1 MERRFDMTNFE
12 QSLKDHADQFS
23 IMPSNKVWHGIYNNL
38 HPGSKWPSF
47 AMGLVFLFTLVG
59 VGHLN
64 NNPKQVTTLT
74 PETSTDASIL
84 HLDNNQVASKR
95 KEVASSKNQEAS
107 SKDQVVSS
115 KKQVESSNDQVAES
129 RNQLA
134 SEIHDVSSSRNH
146 ISGIDKQQKE
156 SAIIVA
162 GNFIKVKNLTNE
174 VKSANELKVSNE
186 APIIKMN
193 QKSFNKQIQLSS
205 NNLNKEESL
214 VEHNKLSP
222 GRITADNPINL
233 QMVNNNEWETNT
245 KQPLT
250 VKNSLNILEGRSLVD
265 NQEKLL
271 FSKID
276 SLQNPALGII
286 FPGSNEVNQIAN
298 YEIDG
303 RNNLKEEINNIE
315 VGINKPWLVESK
327 RNKKVSWIFFITPEV
342 STVHFSGKAIQG
354 PPSPNF
360 PSVVLRPANMGNN
373 MIYNARLGFET
384 GTEMAFNFEGKWSV
398 TAGASISYSG
408 YNIISDPAHPA
419 FAHLL
424 LKDRSGSIFLR
435 DYITHFG
442 NGQSQ
447 AQTTL
452 NNFNLQASIPVG
464 LQYQVWGNKTVQINL
479 ASTIAPSF
487 VINSNAYILS
497 SDGRNYINDPDLM
510 RKINIAGNFG
520 SFISFKSKN
529 IKWHIGPDVRYQ
541 ILSTY
546 QNIYPVREHL
556 LDYGIRIGISK

>member
-23 IMPSNKVWHGIYNNL
+23 IIPSNKVWHGIYNNL

-64 NNPKQVTTLT
+64 NTPKQTTT
-74 PETSTDASIL
+74 FAPETSTDASTL
-84 HLDNNQVASKR
+84 HSDKKQEASSRKQVASSR
-95 KEVASSKNQEAS
+95 KQVPGSKKQEAS
-107 SKDQVVSS
+107 SKKQVVSS
-115 KKQVESSNDQVAES
+115 SNQVASERHEVASS
-129 RNQLA
+129 RNQIA
-134 SEIHDVSSSRNH
+134 
-146 ISGIDKQQKE
+146 GIDKQQKE

-162 GNFIKVKNLTNE
+162 GNFVKVKDLTNE

-186 APIIKMN
+186 APVIKMN
-193 QKSFNKQIQLSS
+193 QKSFSKPIQLSS
-205 NNLNKEESL
+205 NNLNKKESL
-214 VEHNKLSP
+214 IERNKISTDQT
-222 GRITADNPINL
+222 TADSPINL
-233 QMVNNNEWETNT
+233 QMVNNDELETNT
-245 KQPLT
+245 KQTLT
-250 VKNSLNILEGRSLVD
+250 VKNSLNIIEGRSLVD
-265 NQEKLL
+265 NKEILL
-271 FSKID
+271 SSKID
-276 SLQNPALGII
+276 SIQNPALEII
-286 FPGSNEVNQIAN
+286 FANHNEVDQIPN

-303 RNNLKEEINNIE
+303 RKNLAGEINNIE
-315 VGINKPWLVESK
+315 VGINKPFLIESK
-327 RNKKVSWIFFITPEV
+327 RNKKVSWAFFITPEV
-342 STVHFSGKAIQG
+342 STVHFSGKSIQG
-354 PPSPNF
+354 PPSPGF
-360 PSVVLRPANMGNN
+360 ATVVLRPDNMGNN

-384 GTEMAFNFEGKWSV
+384 GTEMAFNFKGKWYI

-424 LKDRSGSIFLR
+424 LKDRSGSIYLR

-464 LQYQVWGNKTVQINL
+464 LQYQIWGNKTVQINL

-497 SDGRNYINDPDLM
+497 SDGKNYVNDPDLM

-520 SFISFKSKN
+520 SFITFKSKN